1 MVACTFI
8 SAPLM
13 FVSAKMITL
22 TKADPSSYIDQL
34 NAFTFDISIAA
45 TIVSL
50 WVLFVF
56 VLTKKINRIPHKLTA
71 CLVISQVNS
80 RKYSKYKSLKYYN
93 FLVTKLSWRNIVEHV
108 E

>member
-22 TKADPSSYIDQL
+22 TKADPSNYIAQL

-45 TIVSL
+45 TVVSV
-50 WVLFVF
+50 WVIFVF
-56 VLTKKINRIPHKLTA
+56 IITKKINRIPHKLTA
-71 CLVISQVNS
+71 CLVISQVSS
-80 RKYSKYKSLKYYN
+80 RTLSLVYDFKW
-93 FLVTKLSWRNIVEHV
+93 LVSF
-108 E
+108 